1 MRSQHK
7 WTRCT
12 QVLSRGLRQRQLASG
27 SDGTVNALSQLRVL
41 PIACSCLRARQLMSL
56 LPVTNSRCL
65 CAQVFSDWQSL
76 SDRAVA
82 VITQCRSAGGVLRVT
97 AALSAQMSREG
108 FVNEAGMAASATPGL
123 RSARVDRTTPT
134 KRVYIGWRTD
144 QVSVRRPGV
153 VCRSVRYNSGRR
165 LRSRSLRRLRARP
178 GRCRC
183 PAAAMA
189 DEVRELASGVTCP

>member
-1 MRSQHK
+1 MS
-7 WTRCT
+7 
-12 QVLSRGLRQRQLASG
+12 SGLRQRQLASG

-41 PIACSCLRARQLMSL
+41 PIACSCLRARQLMSS
-56 LPVTNSRCL
+56 LPVTNSWCL

-82 VITQCRSAGGVLRVT
+82 ATTQCRSAGGVLRVT
-97 AALSAQMSREG
+97 AALSAQMSRAG

-134 KRVYIGWRTD
+134 KRVNIGWRTD
-144 QVSVRRPGV
+144 QVSVRRPWKRTGEGVPGTGEGV

-165 LRSRSLRRLRARP
+165 PRSRPLRRLRARP